1 MSEHRQALHFSVQGE
16 LITRV
21 AREKFFYMNQ
31 PVQAVEMLMDCMV
44 TNEISEGDRLKAAL
58 DILQGK
64 AQLTGTYPEPDYR
77 LEYLETPDTRF
88 DMKAHFEKQQ
98 AKYDKLQKDYNT
110 LLNKLQC
117 VLDEWEPSQYA
128 QAACNRRWKEY
139 GESGQI
145 FDTPL
150 QIQTSPFEDALV
162 NDFISR
168 MSRDEAVTGPEYGW
182 LEPDGTFHA
191 VDFGDHFKWAWDKAR
206 ELTGQ
211 RYLSSDQADQ
221 TLFNLGWVLIHNPT
235 MGTGHVQH
243 GPDHLLTPEQREFL
257 ADYYMKRDKIEEAQK
272 YLD

>member
-1 MSEHRQALHFSVQGE
+1 MSEHRQTLHFSVQGE

-44 TNEISEGDRLKAAL
+44 TDEISEGDRLKAAL

-64 AQLTGTYPEPDYR
+64 AQLIGTYPEPDYR

-110 LLNKLQC
+110 LLSKLQC

-150 QIQTSPFEDALV
+150 QIQTSPFENTLV
-162 NDFISR
+162 DDFISR

-221 TLFNLGWVLIHNPT
+221 TLFNLGWVLLHNPT
-235 MGTGHVQH
+235 MGTGHVQQ

>member
-44 TNEISEGDRLKAAL
+44 TDEISEGDRLKAAL

-110 LLNKLQC
+110 LLSKLQC

-150 QIQTSPFEDALV
+150 QIQTSPFENALV
-162 NDFISR
+162 DDFISR
-168 MSRDEAVTGPEYGW
+168 MSRDESVTGPEYGW

-221 TLFNLGWVLIHNPT
+221 TLFGLGWVLIHNPT
-235 MGTGHVQH
+235 MGTGHVQQ

-257 ADYYMKRDKIEEAQK
+257 ADYYMKRDKVEEAQK

>member
-44 TNEISEGDRLKAAL
+44 TDEISEGDRLKAAL

-64 AQLTGTYPEPDYR
+64 AQLTGTYPEPNYR

-110 LLNKLQC
+110 LLSKLQC
-117 VLDEWEPSQYA
+117 VLDEWAPSQYA

-150 QIQTSPFEDALV
+150 QIQTSPFENALV
-162 NDFISR
+162 DDFISR

-221 TLFNLGWVLIHNPT
+221 TLFGLGWVLLHNPT
-235 MGTGHVQH
+235 MGTGRVQQ
-243 GPDHLLTPEQREFL
+243 GPDHLLTQEQREFL

>member
-44 TNEISEGDRLKAAL
+44 TDEISEGDRLKAAL

-110 LLNKLQC
+110 LLSKLQC

-150 QIQTSPFEDALV
+150 QIQTSPFENALV
-162 NDFISR
+162 DDFISR

-182 LEPDGTFHA
+182 LEHSTLLTSATISNGPGTKPGNSL
-191 VDFGDHFKWAWDKAR
+191 D
-206 ELTGQ
+206 
-211 RYLSSDQADQ
+211 SDICPA
-221 TLFNLGWVLIHNPT
+221 TRPT
-235 MGTGHVQH
+235 RHYSISAGYCFTIPPW
-243 GPDHLLTPEQREFL
+243 GPDMYNRVPTICSHRSSVNFSP
-257 ADYYMKRDKIEEAQK
+257 III
-272 YLD
+272 